1 MFKKLKYVKK
11 SEIIWLSQIFF
22 VPLRY
27 NKQLK
32 GDKIMTCFEIETIY
46 KSGRK
51 RNEAIVSSDEE
62 SMWKYYDK
70 HHNKNLV
77 DSSTIV
83 DAWAE

>member
-1 MFKKLKYVKK
+1 
-11 SEIIWLSQIFF
+11 
-22 VPLRY
+22 
-27 NKQLK
+27 
-32 GDKIMTCFEIETIY
+32 MTCFEIETIY

-51 RNEAIVSSDEE
+51 RNEVIVSSDEE

-70 HHNKNLV
+70 DHNKNLV